1 MGEGAPFKE
10 LCRGRLLIQGLC
22 SPLPFLYPT
31 PTKEEVGGFGGE
43 RSSGSIPP
51 EPEAGW
57 SYSSLHPCVP
67 SSFHLAERARRI
79 FQSWTQ
85 AGGDGRESAEVA
97 ESGRGRNQLRLPR
110 ADQ

>member
-1 MGEGAPFKE
+1 MKVLPSKQ

-22 SPLPFLYPT
+22 LPLPFLYPT

-43 RSSGSIPP
+43 SSGSIPL

-57 SYSSLHPCVP
+57 SYSSLHPCVH

-97 ESGRGRNQLRLPR
+97 ESGRGLRLPR